1 MIFGNL
7 KYADK
12 YDFLTEKIKACF
24 TYAKEHDLTTYE
36 KGSYKINGDEF
47 FVNIENYAT
56 VKREERFWEAHKKY
70 IDVHMII
77 EGKESIDVSFCDDMQ
92 IKSFDENRDFVELI
106 GEEKATVNLINK
118 GDFLI
123 CYPEDAHRTAIICQQ
138 SQTIKKLSLKLNYK
152 KKIACL
158 G

>member
-7 KYADK
+7 KYAEK
-12 YDFLTEKIKACF
+12 YNFLPEKIKACF
-24 TYAKEHDLTTYE
+24 TYAKEHDLATYD

-56 VKREERFWEAHKKY
+56 VKREERFWEAHRKY

-77 EGKESIDVSFCDDMQ
+77 EGAESIDVGFCDAMQ
-92 IKSFDENRDFVELI
+92 IKLFDEKRDFVELE
-106 GEEKATVNLINK
+106 GKEQATIHLLNK

-123 CYPEDAHRTAIICQQ
+123 CYPEDAHRTAIMYQQ
-138 SQTIKKLSLKLNYK
+138 SEKIKKAIFKIKL
-152 KKIACL
+152 
-158 G
+158 

>member
-1 MIFGNL
+1 MIFGNINQE
-7 KYADK
+7 KTYE
-12 YDFLTEKIKACF
+12 FLPENVKACF
-24 TYAKEHDLTTYE
+24 KYVKEYDLLNYE
-36 KGSYKINGDEF
+36 KGTHKIDGDNLY
-47 FVNIENYAT
+47 VNVAEYTT

-92 IKSFDENRDFVELI
+92 IKSFDENRDFVELT

-138 SQTIKKLSLKLNYK
+138 SQTIKKAIFKIKL
-152 KKIACL
+152 
-158 G
+158 

>member
-1 MIFGNL
+1 MIFGNINQE
-7 KYADK
+7 KTYE
-12 YDFLTEKIKACF
+12 FLPENVKACF
-24 TYAKEHDLTTYE
+24 KYVKEHDLLNYE
-36 KGSYKINGDEF
+36 KGTHKIDGDNLY
-47 FVNIENYAT
+47 VNVAEYTT

-92 IKSFDENRDFVELI
+92 IKSFDENRDFVELT

-138 SQTIKKLSLKLNYK
+138 SQTIKKAIFKIKL
-152 KKIACL
+152 
-158 G
+158 

>member
-24 TYAKEHDLTTYE
+24 TYVKEHDLTIYE

-77 EGKESIDVSFCDDMQ
+77 EGKEVLM
-92 IKSFDENRDFVELI
+92 
-106 GEEKATVNLINK
+106 
-118 GDFLI
+118 
-123 CYPEDAHRTAIICQQ
+123 
-138 SQTIKKLSLKLNYK
+138 
-152 KKIACL
+152 
-158 G
+158 

>member
-1 MIFGNL
+1 MIFGNINQE
-7 KYADK
+7 KTYE
-12 YDFLTEKIKACF
+12 FLPENVKACF
-24 TYAKEHDLTTYE
+24 KYVKEHDLLNYE
-36 KGSYKINGDEF
+36 KGTHKIDGDNLY
-47 FVNIENYAT
+47 VNVAEYTT

-138 SQTIKKLSLKLNYK
+138 SQTIKKAIFKIKL
-152 KKIACL
+152 
-158 G
+158 